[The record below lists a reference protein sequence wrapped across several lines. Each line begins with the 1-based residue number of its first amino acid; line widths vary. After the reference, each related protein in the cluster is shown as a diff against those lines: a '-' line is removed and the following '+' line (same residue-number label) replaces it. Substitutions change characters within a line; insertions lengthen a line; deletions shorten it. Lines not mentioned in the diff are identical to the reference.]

1 MLLHDLP
8 PYTTV
13 YGYFQKW
20 QLHCA
25 LGASSRPNTSSTATR
40 FRAFRTFY
48 CGDRRFPI
56 GEDHRK
62 KGEVYGFDGGKKVKG
77 RKRHIVV
84 DSQGLLI
91 GVLVTE
97 ANASE
102 RLGAV
107 VVLHEATVEL
117 SKLEVVW
124 VDQGYSGENFAQA
137 VRLVCGE
144 QVRVEVIPRNSRI
157 I

>member
-1 MLLHDLP
+1 MAIALFSISQDN
-8 PYTTV
+8 
-13 YGYFQKW
+13 GKKW
-20 QLHCA
+20 VVC
-25 LGASSRPNTSSTATR
+25 
-40 FRAFRTFY
+40 
-48 CGDRRFPI
+48 
-56 GEDHRK
+56 
-62 KGEVYGFDGGKKVKG
+62 GFDGGKKVKG
-77 RKRHIVV
+77 RKRHIHIVV

-107 VVLHEATVEL
+107 VVLYEAVEKL

-124 VDQGYSGENFAQA
+124 VSLGYSGKNFAQP
-137 VRLVCGE
+137 VKQVCGDS
-144 QVRVEVIPRNSRI
+144 VRVEVIERKSCI

>member
-1 MLLHDLP
+1 M
-8 PYTTV
+8 
-13 YGYFQKW
+13 
-20 QLHCA
+20 
-25 LGASSRPNTSSTATR
+25 
-40 FRAFRTFY
+40 
-48 CGDRRFPI
+48 
-56 GEDHRK
+56 
-62 KGEVYGFDGGKKVKG
+62 VYGFDGGKKVKG

-107 VVLHEATVEL
+107 VVLHEAVAQL

-124 VDQGYSGENFAQA
+124 VDSGYSGENFACA
-137 VRLVCGE
+137 VQQVCGQ
-144 QVRVEVIPRNSRI
+144 QVRVEVIERI
-157 I
+157 SKTFERLPKRWIVERTFGWLNRFRRLSKDYELYTEVSEAMIYGSLIRLLVRRMAA